1 MVLNAVQNGAKCKM
15 KSINIRCNGINKAL
29 SSHETHGL
37 KVQYTHQK
45 VGFLGLKV
53 RNWASKIMRWQPI

>member
-1 MVLNAVQNGAKCKM
+1 MVQNAVRNGAKCKM
-15 KSINIRCNGINKAL
+15 KSINIRCNGINKTL
-29 SSHETHGL
+29 SSYEVYGL

-53 RNWASKIMRWQPI
+53 RNWALKIMRWRPI

>member
-53 RNWASKIMRWQPI
+53 RNWA